1 MAYEEAYCNYDDYIP
16 EDVYLHEDKSR
27 YDFTE
32 EEIGEAYEQLVKS
45 GCFEK
50 EMSNNQSFAQ
60 QNSANS

>member
-16 EDVYLHEDKSR
+16 EDAYFHEDTSW
-27 YDFTE
+27 FTE
-32 EEIGEAYEQLVKS
+32 EEINEAYEQLVKS

-60 QNSANS
+60 QNSANG